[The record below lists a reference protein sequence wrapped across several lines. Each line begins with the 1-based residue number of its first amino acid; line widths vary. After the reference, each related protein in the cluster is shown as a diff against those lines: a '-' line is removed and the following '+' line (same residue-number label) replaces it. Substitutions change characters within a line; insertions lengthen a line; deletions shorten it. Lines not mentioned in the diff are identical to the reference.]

1 MIAVSP
7 RAGFSLIELVLT
19 LVIAGVLALLAVPR
33 AQDLTLRESVR
44 GARRQVT
51 THLAR
56 ARATAVQRGCSTVL
70 HLDDDAGTVW
80 LTACPLATGNL
91 AAIDT
96 VGSVDDLLE
105 RFGVTFT
112 ADGDS
117 VLYTPQGVA
126 FGGSS
131 VSLTFTRAEHSAAL
145 EVTPVGRAVW

>member
-33 AQDLTLRESVR
+33 AQDLVLRESVR
-44 GARRQVT
+44 AARRQVT
-51 THLAR
+51 THLSR
-56 ARATAVQRGCSTVL
+56 ARATAVQRGCSAVL
-70 HLDDDAGTVW
+70 HLNDEAGTVW
-80 LTACPLATGNL
+80 LTACPLAGGSV

-96 VGSVDDLLE
+96 VGGVDNVLE
-105 RFGVTFT
+105 RFGVAFT

-131 VSLTFTRAEHSAAL
+131 ITLTFSRAEHSAAL